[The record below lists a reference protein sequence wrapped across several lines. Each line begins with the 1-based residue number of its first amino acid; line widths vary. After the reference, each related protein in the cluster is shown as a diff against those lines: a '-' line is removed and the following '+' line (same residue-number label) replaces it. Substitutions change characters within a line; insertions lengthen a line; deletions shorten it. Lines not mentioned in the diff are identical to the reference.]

1 MPEPEASTSRGRP
14 GRRRG
19 PWGGGPW
26 GGGPPEWRDRP
37 PWWPQDQPFPP
48 QGPEAWRGL
57 RRRFVRRILAFL
69 LILVSVALLAGG
81 ALFWAGTRV
90 GARHAGGGRFYPFGI
105 LFVALVVV
113 GIVAAVRGARR
124 TAEPVGEVMDAA
136 ERVASGDYGV
146 RVTPSGSREVRDLG
160 RSFNAMA
167 ERLEANERVRR
178 QLFAD
183 VAHELR
189 TPMTV
194 VRANVEGVLDGLY
207 PADAEHLEPVLE
219 ETNVM
224 ARLLDD
230 LSTLA
235 MAEGGALR
243 LHLEQTDPVELAEDV
258 VGAHRAEARAAGVA
272 ISVVAATDVP
282 SVQLD
287 PVRVREV
294 LSNLI
299 ANALRYTPPGG
310 TVTVGVEPGRA
321 RGEAPAVAFRV
332 ADTGSGIPA
341 DEVEHVFD
349 RFSRSPDSRGAGL
362 GLAIAKGLVEAH
374 GGSIEVASQGAGTV
388 FTFVLPT
395 SSAAVGGDGAGW
407 APVG

>member
-1 MPEPEASTSRGRP
+1 MGQWTPGVARSASLVA
-14 GRRRG
+14 GRRTV
-19 PWGGGPW
+19 PAP
-26 GGGPPEWRDRP
+26 
-37 PWWPQDQPFPP
+37 
-48 QGPEAWRGL
+48 GPEAWRGL
-57 RRRFVRRILAFL
+57 RRRFVRRIVGFL
-69 LILVSVALLAGG
+69 LVLVTVAVLAGG

-90 GARHAGGGRFYPFGI
+90 GARHAGGGRFYPLGV

-219 ETNVM
+219 ETKVM

-243 LHLEQTDPVELAEDV
+243 LHLEPTDPVGLAEEV

-272 ISVVAATDVP
+272 VSVATGADMP
-282 SVQLD
+282 SVELD
-287 PVRVREV
+287 PVRIREV

-299 ANALRYTPPGG
+299 ANALRYTPAGG
-310 TVTVGVEPGRA
+310 TVTVGVERVPGR
-321 RGEAPAVAFRV
+321 GGAPGVAFRV

-341 DEVEHVFD
+341 GELDHVFD
-349 RFSRSPDSRGAGL
+349 RFSRSPDSRGAGPRAWRSPR
-362 GLAIAKGLVEAH
+362 GW
-374 GGSIEVASQGAGTV
+374 SR
-388 FTFVLPT
+388 PT
-395 SSAAVGGDGAGW
+395 AARST
-407 APVG
+407 